1 MKPRKPSP
9 PNRHRPDKPAR
20 AMKAAKAAKAM
31 KAAKVTKVTK
41 AAKAMARPAAGT
53 RGRAPSRQV
62 PAVQSAPP
70 RPAANVVVLRAV
82 ATPPAAQPAAIVSA
96 PAAQPAAMEPPPAA
110 EIIAPRGRGRQRE
123 AIATET
129 RAFPRMKP
137 QAAPR
142 RGWIRAIRDALGLS
156 QSQIAARAGVS
167 RATVQQWE
175 RAEARR
181 RITVHSLDRVAHA
194 MGCTLAIAIVPKAGT
209 LDDVRRRQALAKAI
223 AIVKQEDAPE
233 DPDAVTD
240 LSAAQRRRVDRIV
253 ARLLRG
259 SPRRLWKP

>member
-1 MKPRKPSP
+1 MAKKPQKAARKSP
-9 PNRHRPDKPAR
+9 AKPVRPQPR
-20 AMKAAKAAKAM
+20 PAAKAA
-31 KAAKVTKVTK
+31 AKT
-41 AAKAMARPAAGT
+41 PA
-53 RGRAPSRQV
+53 P
-62 PAVQSAPP
+62 
-70 RPAANVVVLRAV
+70 
-82 ATPPAAQPAAIVSA
+82 
-96 PAAQPAAMEPPPAA
+96 

-123 AIATET
+123 AIVAET

-137 QAAPR
+137 AAVPR
-142 RGWIRAIRDALGLS
+142 AGWIRTIREALGIS

-194 MGCTLAIAIVPKAGT
+194 MGCAVALAIVPKAGT
-209 LDDVRRRQALAKAI
+209 LDDVRRRQARAKAI
-223 AIVKQEDAPE
+223 AIVKKEDAPA
-233 DPDAVTD
+233 DPDAVAD
-240 LSAAQRRRVDRIV
+240 LNAAQRRRVDRIV